1 MQENEGQ
8 LTLSIHH
15 QIITTIHH
23 PPRQC
28 TDPRRT
34 LKSEPKSVVK
44 VDIEESRR
52 LGDGDLARFA
62 LLVLGN
68 DNGEHAV
75 LHGSSDVVLI
85 DTSWERKAATK
96 FSNTALRDPKLG
108 LGLVGLCGLL
118 LLGDLGGSALSSS
131 LILDASLVSLV
142 VVCTF
147 DGTFGRSVLDEA
159 GRGSAG
165 GVGALGAAFD
175 GQGVG
180 ISEFDLDILLL
191 DPREFAV
198 ELVGVLDFLDVELG
212 GEGLQGGAGVAVAL
226 TAVLIEVVEHAEE
239 WLEGVGRV
247 GGEE

>member
-8 LTLSIHH
+8 LTPSIHH
-15 QIITTIHH
+15 QIITAIHH

-34 LKSEPKSVVK
+34 LQSEPKSVVK
-44 VDIEESRR
+44 VDIEEGWR
-52 LGDGDLARFA
+52 LRDSDFARFA

-68 DNGEHAV
+68 NNGEHAV
-75 LHGSSDVVLI
+75 LHGGSDVVLI

-96 FSNTALRDPKLG
+96 LSNTALRDPKLG
-108 LGLVGLCGLL
+108 LGLVGLGGLL
-118 LLGDLGGSALSSS
+118 LLGDLGGSALSST
-131 LILDASLVSLV
+131 LILDGSLVSLV

-147 DGTFGRSVLDEA
+147 DSTFGRSVLDEA
-159 GRGSAG
+159 GGGSAG

-191 DPREFAV
+191 DSREFAV

-212 GEGLQGGAGVAVAL
+212 GKGLQGGAGVAVAL